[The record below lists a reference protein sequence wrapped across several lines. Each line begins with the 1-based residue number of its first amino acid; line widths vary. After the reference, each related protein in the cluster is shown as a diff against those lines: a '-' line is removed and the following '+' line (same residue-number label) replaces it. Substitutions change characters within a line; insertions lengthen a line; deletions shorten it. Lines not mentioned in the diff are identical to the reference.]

1 MPTRNEKIE
10 FIRDVLR
17 QARVRECIGKV
28 CEECKFYDT
37 PNCLETCY
45 ATELVDMGIVQLPA
59 EKQNAPEA
67 KTIDLSDKKVSSPIG
82 PAALKEMP
90 NESLADIVKVVTSS
104 VETYVKWRLEVFTK
118 ALKERARSFLM
129 RDTSDGQYYSEQY
142 VPVATIDHIL
152 MLLTDGNDEQEVP
165 YDYRLDT

>member
-1 MPTRNEKIE
+1 MPTRSEKIE

-59 EKQNAPEA
+59 EKQNAPET
-67 KTIDLSDKKVSSPIG
+67 KTIDLSKSQEF
-82 PAALKEMP
+82 AAVTPEVFARISDARFSNIITTLI
-90 NESLADIVKVVTSS
+90 ESIESYVNLRLD
-104 VETYVKWRLEVFTK
+104 TYVNT
-118 ALKERARSFLM
+118 LKKHSQTFLIG
-129 RDTSDGQYYSEQY
+129 DGNGQYHNEQY
-142 VPVATIDHIL
+142 VPVTTIDHIFS
-152 MLLTDGNDEQEVP
+152 LLSSPERE
-165 YDYRLDT
+165 

>member
-1 MPTRNEKIE
+1 MPTRSEKIE
-10 FIRDVLR
+10 FIRDLLL

-67 KTIDLSDKKVSSPIG
+67 ETIDLSKSQVSSPIG
-82 PAALKEMP
+82 PATLKEMP

-104 VETYVKWRLEVFTK
+104 VEMYVKWRLETYVNTVK
-118 ALKERARSFLM
+118 RQSQSFFIAGGN
-129 RDTSDGQYYSEQY
+129 GQYHDEQY
-142 VPVATIDHIL
+142 VSVTTIDHIFS
-152 MLLTDGNDEQEVP
+152 LLSSPERE
-165 YDYRLDT
+165 

>member
-1 MPTRNEKIE
+1 MPTRKEQIE

-17 QARVRECIGKV
+17 QACVRECIGKV

-67 KTIDLSDKKVSSPIG
+67 ETIDLSKSQEF
-82 PAALKEMP
+82 AAVTPEVFARISDARFSNIITTLI
-90 NESLADIVKVVTSS
+90 ESIESYVNLRLD
-104 VETYVKWRLEVFTK
+104 TYVNT
-118 ALKERARSFLM
+118 LKKHSQTFLIG
-129 RDTSDGQYYSEQY
+129 DGNGQYHNEQY
-142 VPVATIDHIL
+142 VPVTTIDHIFT
-152 MLLTDGNDEQEVP
+152 LLSSPERE
-165 YDYRLDT
+165 

>member
-1 MPTRNEKIE
+1 MPTRSEKIE

-37 PNCLETCY
+37 PNCLEACY
-45 ATELVDMGIVQLPA
+45 ATELVNMGIVQLPA

-67 KTIDLSDKKVSSPIG
+67 KTIDLSKSQVSSPIG

-104 VETYVKWRLEVFTK
+104 VETYVKWRLETYVNTVK
-118 ALKERARSFLM
+118 RQSQSFFIA
-129 RDTSDGQYYSEQY
+129 DGNGQYHDEQY
-142 VPVATIDHIL
+142 VPVAAIDLIL

>member
-17 QARVRECIGKV
+17 QARVRECIGKP
-28 CEECKFYDT
+28 CKECKFVDT

-67 KTIDLSDKKVSSPIG
+67 KTIDLSKSQVSSPIG
-82 PAALKEMP
+82 PATLKEMP

-104 VETYVKWRLEVFTK
+104 VETYVKWRLDIFANT
-118 ALKERARSFLM
+118 LKKHARSFLM
-129 RDTSDGQYYSEQY
+129 RDTSDGQYHDEQY
-142 VPVATIDHIL
+142 VPVAAIDH
-152 MLLTDGNDEQEVP
+152 LLLLLSNGKTE
-165 YDYRLDT
+165 

>member
-10 FIRDVLR
+10 FIRDLLR

-59 EKQNAPEA
+59 EKQNTPEA
-67 KTIDLSDKKVSSPIG
+67 ETIDLSDKQAFSPIG
-82 PAALKEMP
+82 PAILKEMP

-104 VETYVKWRLEVFTK
+104 VETYVKWRLDIFANT
-118 ALKERARSFLM
+118 LKKHARSFLM
-129 RDTSDGQYYSEQY
+129 RDTSDGQYRDEQY
-142 VPVATIDHIL
+142 VPVVTIDHIL
-152 MLLTDGNDEQEVP
+152 MLLTNGNDE
-165 YDYRLDT
+165 

>member
-1 MPTRNEKIE
+1 MPTRKEQIE

-67 KTIDLSDKKVSSPIG
+67 KTIDLSKSQGFASVTPEVFARISDARFSDIITT
-82 PAALKEMP
+82 LI
-90 NESLADIVKVVTSS
+90 ESIESYVNLRLD
-104 VETYVKWRLEVFTK
+104 TYVNT
-118 ALKERARSFLM
+118 LKKHSQTFLIG
-129 RDTSDGQYYSEQY
+129 DGDGQYHNEQY
-142 VPVATIDHIL
+142 VPVTTIDHIFS
-152 MLLTDGNDEQEVP
+152 LLSSPERE
-165 YDYRLDT
+165 

>member
-17 QARVRECIGKV
+17 QSRVRECIGKV
-28 CEECKFYDT
+28 CEECKFYDC

-45 ATELVDMGIVQLPA
+45 STELVDMGVVNIQA
-59 EKQNAPEA
+59 GKQNNPET
-67 KTIDLSDKKVSSPIG
+67 KTIDLSKSQEFTSVSPAVFANISDAHFSAIITTLTESIESYVNLRLDTFVNTLKKHSQTFLIG
-82 PAALKEMP
+82 
-90 NESLADIVKVVTSS
+90 DG
-104 VETYVKWRLEVFTK
+104 
-118 ALKERARSFLM
+118 
-129 RDTSDGQYYSEQY
+129 DGQYHNEQY
-142 VPVATIDHIL
+142 VPVTTIDHIL

>member
-10 FIRDVLR
+10 FIRDLLR

-67 KTIDLSDKKVSSPIG
+67 ETIDLSKSQEF
-82 PAALKEMP
+82 AAVTPEVFARISDARFSNIITTLI
-90 NESLADIVKVVTSS
+90 ESIESYVNLRLD
-104 VETYVKWRLEVFTK
+104 TYVNT
-118 ALKERARSFLM
+118 LKKHSQTFLIG
-129 RDTSDGQYYSEQY
+129 DGDGQYHNEQY
-142 VPVATIDHIL
+142 VPVTTIDHIFT
-152 MLLTDGNDEQEVP
+152 LLSSPERE
-165 YDYRLDT
+165 